1 MNFLIV
7 APVLLPLSTAVIAA
21 LLLQKPTI
29 QRIVSLI
36 GAALSVAGAIAV
48 ICLVRQHDSVQL
60 VFGMWKLPY
69 GIGFSIDRLSALML
83 LITAVMGFVSLLF
96 LASDVDAEKSS
107 STQIPLIHG
116 LLAGVGGAFATAD
129 LFNLYVWFEVMLIC
143 SLGLLSAGGKR
154 HQLDGAFK
162 YMSLNMF
169 ATLML
174 LTGIVMVYGLTG
186 HLSFEGIRQSW
197 AQVDSSVGAPV
208 LALLCL
214 ALLAKAGAFPFYAWL
229 PPSYP
234 TLSAPVLALF
244 AGLLTKVGTYAIL
257 RMLGGVFSVV
267 SLDWFNVVLGWIACF
282 TMVAGVLGAA
292 YHWDMRRILAL
303 HIISQIGYIL
313 LAIALGSAQGYA
325 ASLFYTVHNILAKA
339 SLFLVAGI
347 IAKRTGSYDLRR
359 IGGLYAV
366 RPSLALLF
374 SISALALVGIPPFSG
389 FWAKLWILREAN
401 AQSQPAWMLMALLV
415 SVMTMYSM
423 MKIWTEAFW
432 KAHPTGPESQP
443 LQVFSAQNIT
453 PAWLASLILTVLIV
467 FISLYPQSLMV
478 YAEAAAQTL
487 VQP

>member
-7 APVLLPLSTAVIAA
+7 APVLLPLCTAAITA
-21 LLLQKPTI
+21 LLLKKPTL

-36 GAALSVAGAIAV
+36 GAALSVAGVVALV
-48 ICLVRQHDSVQL
+48 CLVQRHDSVQL
-60 VFGMWKLPY
+60 VFGAWKLPY
-69 GIGFSIDRLSALML
+69 GISFVIDRLSALML
-83 LITAVMGFVSLLF
+83 LITAVMGFVSLVY
-96 LASDVDAEKSS
+96 LASDVDADKPNA
-107 STQIPLIHG
+107 TQIPLIHG

-143 SLGLLSAGGKR
+143 SLGLLSGGGKK
-154 HQLDGAFK
+154 HHLDGAFK
-162 YMSLNMF
+162 YMTLNMF

-174 LTGIVMVYGLTG
+174 LAGIVMVYGLTG
-186 HLSFEGIRQSW
+186 HLSFSGIQQSW
-197 AQVDSSVGAPV
+197 AQVDPTVGIPV

-257 RMLGGVFSVV
+257 RMLGGVFSGVP
-267 SLDWFNVVLGWIACF
+267 LDWFNAALGWFACF
-282 TMVAGVLGAA
+282 TMVLGVLGAA

-303 HIISQIGYIL
+303 HIISQIGYIM
-313 LAIALGSAQGYA
+313 LAIALGSEQGYA

-366 RPSLALLF
+366 HPTLALLF
-374 SISALALVGIPPFSG
+374 GISALALVGIPPFSG
-389 FWAKLWILREAN
+389 FWAKFLILRETN
-401 AQSQPAWMLMALLV
+401 VQSQYVWLAVALMV

-423 MKIWTEAFW
+423 MKIWMEAFW
-432 KAHPTGPESQP
+432 KAHPTGPESSP
-443 LQVFSAQNIT
+443 LVVLPAKNIS
-453 PAWLASLILTVLIV
+453 PALLASLILTILIV
-467 FISLYPQSLMV
+467 FISLYPQPLMV